1 MPLSPFYE
9 PLNQSLNI
17 FLPPLIFLAKSW
29 ESYATKKLYH
39 FCSMRLFGFLFLT
52 ILVFYSCGGR
62 QNQQVTYNQYQG
74 YAQGTTFTI
83 QHSGSGDFL
92 DSIQSMLKEIDQALS
107 LWQDSSWISR
117 WNRGETIPIP
127 FYASECLRLALDVG
141 NLTQGAYDP
150 TMLPLSRFWGFGD
163 SLFEAPGLVR
173 PEHIDSLKNMVGFK
187 TCLNLDS
194 LPFVHRKCKGTLLDL
209 NGIAQGYSVDLLAAL
224 LDRNGVNDY
233 MIELGG
239 EVRAKGKNPS
249 AKDWQIGIDK
259 PKDGVTNDRPL
270 QAVVALQNAALAT
283 SGTYRKYYERDG
295 KRYSHVLDPATGRP
309 VAHQLLSVSVM
320 HPSCAM
326 ADGLATA
333 LMVMGPSKARQWAQ
347 ENPETGVYLI
357 YLDHAGMPK
366 TWTNHKIQRF
376 ISELN

>member
-1 MPLSPFYE
+1 MSPY
-9 PLNQSLNI
+9 
-17 FLPPLIFLAKSW
+17 
-29 ESYATKKLYH
+29 T
-39 FCSMRLFGFLFLT
+39 
-52 ILVFYSCGGR
+52 
-62 QNQQVTYNQYQG
+62 QYQG

-83 QHSGSGDFL
+83 RHSGSGEFL
-92 DSIQSMLKEIDQALS
+92 DSIQFILEQVDQALS

-117 WNRGETIPIP
+117 WNRGDQTQSPV
-127 FYASECLRLALDVG
+127 YASECLQLALEVG
-141 NLTQGAYDP
+141 DLTQGAYDP

-173 PEHIDSLKNMVGFK
+173 QEHIDSMTNMIGFK

-194 LPFVHRKCKGTLLDL
+194 LPIVQRKCKGTLLDL

-224 LDRNGVNDY
+224 LDRNGVMDY

-239 EVRAKGKNPS
+239 EVRAKGQNPS
-249 AKDWQIGIDK
+249 LKDWQIGIDK
-259 PKDGVTNDRPL
+259 PKNSLAEDRPL
-270 QAVVALQNAALAT
+270 QAVVALQNTSLAT
-283 SGTYRKYYERDG
+283 SGSYRKYYERDG

-309 VAHQLLSVSVM
+309 VSHQLLSVSVM

-333 LMVMGPSKARQWAQ
+333 LMVMGPTKARQWAQ
-347 ENPETGVYLI
+347 KHQETGVYLI
-357 YLDHAGMPK
+357 YLDHNGTPK
-366 TWTNHKIQRF
+366 TWASQKIQSY